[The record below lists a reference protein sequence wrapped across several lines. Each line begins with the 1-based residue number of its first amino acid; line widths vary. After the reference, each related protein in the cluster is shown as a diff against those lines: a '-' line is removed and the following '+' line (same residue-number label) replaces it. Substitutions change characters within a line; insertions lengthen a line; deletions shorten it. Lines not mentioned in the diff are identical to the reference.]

1 VFPSFSLPRF
11 PFRCY
16 LELRIPKVSRF
27 KTSPATDLSIIYT
40 LRDDERSASRKKSK
54 RERGRVQRNS
64 DGDVERGGGRGDE
77 REKGR
82 TRECL
87 VSPTF
92 TECQRNRGS
101 SPFSLS
107 LSLSLSLSRP
117 LQITLPLRPPRRCG
131 PRARTRRANE
141 VEKIKA
147 AAGDH

>member
-64 DGDVERGGGRGDE
+64 DGDVERGGEKRGRKGE
-77 REKGR
+77 RENAR
-82 TRECL
+82 
-87 VSPTF
+87 VSRLSGFYRMPEKPGLF
-92 TECQRNRGS
+92 
-101 SPFSLS
+101 PFLP
-107 LSLSLSLSRP
+107 LSLSLSRP

>member
-64 DGDVERGGGRGDE
+64 DGDVERGGGEEGT
-77 REKGR
+77 KGR
-82 TRECL
+82 KGERASVSSLRLLQNARETGAL
-87 VSPTF
+87 PLSP
-92 TECQRNRGS
+92 
-101 SPFSLS
+101 SLS
-107 LSLSLSLSRP
+107 LSLAPSANHPSAQTPAS
-117 LQITLPLRPPRRCG
+117 LRPPC
-131 PRARTRRANE
+131 PHSAR
-141 VEKIKA
+141 K
-147 AAGDH
+147 